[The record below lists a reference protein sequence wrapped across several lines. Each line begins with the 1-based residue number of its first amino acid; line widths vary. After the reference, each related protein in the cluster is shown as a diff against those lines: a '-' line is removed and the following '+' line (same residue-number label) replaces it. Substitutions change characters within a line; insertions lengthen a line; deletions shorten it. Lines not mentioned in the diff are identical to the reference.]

1 MGLSDGVRDEP
12 FGVEENYVERRY
24 QVNMVLAKYAFS
36 DEGDPMC
43 RVSIQNL
50 TFCAAL
56 LMGVVT
62 IGSDRVESAEPQAHI
77 PVKTV
82 SQFHRTGWCWFSK
95 TTDAPAECDYLEP
108 GDIPL
113 APWDRAHRSGCLCDR
128 CLCDRLHAHHEE
140 KKAWHYYIRG
150 VGPAVHERSPGRP
163 CLW

>member
-1 MGLSDGVRDEP
+1 
-12 FGVEENYVERRY
+12 
-24 QVNMVLAKYAFS
+24 MVLAKHAFS

-43 RVSIQNL
+43 RVSVQRV

-56 LMGVVT
+56 LMGGVT
-62 IGSDRVESAEPQAHI
+62 IGLNRVESAEPQVQI

-82 SQFHRTGWCWFSK
+82 SLFHRTGWCWFSK

-113 APWDRAHRSGCLCDR
+113 APWDRAHRSCCLCDR
-128 CLCDRLHAHHEE
+128 LHAHHDGRCRPTCLFSCPCGLCDRLHAHHEE